1 MRAPMTAWAMLAV
14 SILCNVAGNLF
25 IKQFSATT
33 DIRSLRDYLAVS
45 FVLGIGAFGLG
56 VIFYGRALH
65 NIPIVLAY
73 PIQVGACILIIAL
86 FAVMTFGERLGP
98 ADFLGI
104 ALIVGGIALLSRV
117 AA

>member
-1 MRAPMTAWAMLAV
+1 MTGWLMLLC
-14 SILCNVAGNLF
+14 SIVLNVAGNLF

-33 DIRSLRDYLAVS
+33 EIRGLRDYASVP
-45 FVLGIGAFGLG
+45 FVIGIAAFGLG
-56 VIFYGRALH
+56 VIFYGRALK

-73 PIQVGACILIIAL
+73 PIQVGACILVIAL
-86 FAVMTFGERLGP
+86 FAVAVFGEKINGP
-98 ADFLGI
+98 DAIGI